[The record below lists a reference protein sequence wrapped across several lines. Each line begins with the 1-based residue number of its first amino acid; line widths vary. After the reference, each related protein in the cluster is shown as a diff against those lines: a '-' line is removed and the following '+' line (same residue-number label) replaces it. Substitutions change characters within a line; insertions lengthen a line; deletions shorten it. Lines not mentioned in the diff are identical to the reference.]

1 MEAYMINIVTNQN
14 FLSDTSDGIVIPV
27 NTVGVAGAGLAVAW
41 AKKHPEAAR
50 LYKTACRNYSF
61 GIGNIFVVTTTPINK
76 PLQHFLC
83 FPTKE
88 HWRNP
93 SRMEYIEAG
102 LPVLA
107 KTCERLQLTSIAVPA
122 LGCGL
127 GGLRWQDIKPVLIQ
141 YLGGHNMTVRLYPSQ

>member
-1 MEAYMINIVTNQN
+1 MINIVTNQN

-27 NTVGVAGAGLAVAW
+27 NTVGVAGAGLAVEW

-50 LYKTACRNYSF
+50 LYKTACKNRSF
-61 GIGNIFVVTTTPINK
+61 DIGNILVVTAISIDK

-102 LPVLA
+102 LPILA
-107 KTCERLQLTSIAVPA
+107 KTCVHLQLTSIAIPA

-127 GGLRWQDIKPVLIQ
+127 GGLRWQDVNPVLIQ
-141 YLGGHNMTVRLYPSQ
+141 YLGGHDMTVRLYPPQ

>member
-1 MEAYMINIVTNQN
+1 MINIVTNQN
-14 FLSDTSDGIVIPV
+14 ILSDTSDGIVIPV
-27 NTVGVAGAGLAVAW
+27 NTAGVPGAGLALSW
-41 AKKHPEAAR
+41 AKQYPDAAR
-50 LYKTACRNYSF
+50 LYKTACKNRSF
-61 GIGNIFVVTTTPINK
+61 GIGNILVVTAIPIEK

-107 KTCERLQLTSIAVPA
+107 
-122 LGCGL
+122 
-127 GGLRWQDIKPVLIQ
+127 
-141 YLGGHNMTVRLYPSQ
+141 

>member
-1 MEAYMINIVTNQN
+1 MINIVTNQN

-27 NTVGVAGAGLAVAW
+27 NTAGVPGAGLALSW
-41 AKKHPEAAR
+41 AKQYPDAAK
-50 LYKTACRNYSF
+50 LYKTACRNHSF
-61 GIGNIFVVTTTPINK
+61 GIGNILVVATTPINK

-127 GGLRWQDIKPVLIQ
+127 GGLHWQDVNPVLIQ
-141 YLGGHNMTVRLYPSQ
+141 YLGGHDMTVRLYPPK

>member
-1 MEAYMINIVTNQN
+1 MINIVTNQN
-14 FLSDTSDGIVIPV
+14 ILSDTSDGIVIPV
-27 NTVGVAGAGLAVAW
+27 NTAGVPGAGLALSW
-41 AKKHPEAAR
+41 AKQYPDAAS
-50 LYKTACRNYSF
+50 LYKTACKNRSF
-61 GIGNIFVVTTTPINK
+61 GIGHILVVTAIPIEK

-102 LPVLA
+102 LPILVKA
-107 KTCERLQLTSIAVPA
+107 CEHLQLTSIAIPA

-127 GGLRWQDIKPVLIQ
+127 GGLHWQDVLPVIKEH
-141 YLGGHNMTVRLYPSQ
+141 LGALDILVRLYPPK